1 MIPVEM
7 LSMAIGGAS
16 GFIFK
21 MIAQAQA
28 DKNALFERLI
38 KSHQESDN
46 SADKAA
52 ARDGSRAGQYTR
64 RLIVLIVLFSAF
76 IVPFLTGLLD
86 IPAIVQTVT
95 VERSWL
101 GGLIQTG
108 GKTQFYQIDGYLIS
122 PTLLSCALAIVSFYF
137 GRSAADRN

>member
-1 MIPVEM
+1 MI
-7 LSMAIGGAS
+7 SMAIGGAS
-16 GFIFK
+16 GFLFK

-28 DKNALFERLI
+28 DKNAMFERLI
-38 KSHQESDN
+38 KSTQESDN
-46 SADKAA
+46 SADKATK
-52 ARDGSRAGQYTR
+52 RDDSVVGHYTR
-64 RLIVLIVLFSAF
+64 RVIVLIVLFSAF

-86 IPAIVQTVT
+86 ISAVVQTVS

-108 GKTQFYQIDGYLIS
+108 GKSQFYQINGYLIS

-137 GRSAADRN
+137 GRSAADRS